1 MEHPDT
7 TKEWLSTA
15 EAAEYLSLSRSHLN
29 KLRCIGG
36 GPRFSAATR
45 AIRYRRSDLDAWM
58 EDHYKASTSC
68 AVMRKRRT
76 KGGDTPC

>member
-1 MEHPDT
+1 MEHPNT

-45 AIRYRRSDLDAWM
+45 AIRYRRADLDAWM
-58 EDHYKASTSC
+58 EDHYKASNSA
-68 AVMRKRRT
+68 AVSQRRT
-76 KGGDTPC
+76 KGGGTPC